1 MKERGISFNTE
12 MVRAILAGSKTQTRR
27 IIEVQ
32 PTSPHHKPLMHKDTG
47 WCWWFDGG
55 EAKSKPFRF
64 KHVNVGDRL
73 WVRERFGIDEGGDVV
88 YRADVGLNPKIS
100 DSNGNFSNFEL
111 EPADAHNIDV
121 SNGYAKWRP
130 PSHMRRFESRIMLEI
145 TGVRVERLQ
154 DISQSD
160 AIAEGGPRS
169 HQSIDQV
176 SRELGYADFS
186 RSWFAQLWEEI
197 YGAGS
202 WAKNEWVWVIEFKR
216 IEV

>member
-73 WVRERFGIDEGGDVV
+73 WVKESHGFITYDKNDTVRTDVAYLADFDCESDELDG
-88 YRADVGLNPKIS
+88 
-100 DSNGNFSNFEL
+100 E
-111 EPADAHNIDV
+111 
-121 SNGYAKWRP
+121 KWIP

>member
-27 IIEVQ
+27 VIKPQ
-32 PTSPHHKPLMHKDTG
+32 PNQVFENIAILYTPQDEELGRLGKVLN
-47 WCWWFDGG
+47 CQYG
-55 EAKSKPFRF
+55 EI
-64 KHVNVGDRL
+64 GERL
-73 WVRERFGIDEGGDVV
+73 WVKETHGFVTYDKNDMVETDVV
-88 YRADVGLNPKIS
+88 YLS
-100 DSNGNFSNFEL
+100 DGDFESDELDGGKWIPSSKMHRFS
-111 EPADAHNIDV
+111 
-121 SNGYAKWRP
+121 
-130 PSHMRRFESRIMLEI
+130 SRIMLEI

>member
-12 MVRAILAGSKTQTRR
+12 MVRAILDGTKTQTRR
-27 IIEVQ
+27 VIKPHPKKVEDIGKLWEVLNCQ
-32 PTSPHHKPLMHKDTG
+32 YG
-47 WCWWFDGG
+47 
-55 EAKSKPFRF
+55 
-64 KHVNVGDRL
+64 NVGDRL
-73 WVRERFGIDEGGDVV
+73 WVKESHGFITYDKNDTVRTDVAYLADFDCESDELDG
-88 YRADVGLNPKIS
+88 
-100 DSNGNFSNFEL
+100 E
-111 EPADAHNIDV
+111 
-121 SNGYAKWRP
+121 KWIP
-130 PSHMRRFESRIMLEI
+130 PSKMHRWESRIILEI